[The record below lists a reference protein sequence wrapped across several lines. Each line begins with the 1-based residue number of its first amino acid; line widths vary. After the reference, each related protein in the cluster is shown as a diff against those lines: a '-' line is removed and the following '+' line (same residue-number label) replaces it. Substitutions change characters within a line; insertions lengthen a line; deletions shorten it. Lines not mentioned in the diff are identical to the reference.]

1 MDANPR
7 FTLRQLQYFVIAART
22 GQISTA
28 AAQASISQSAMTV
41 AIAELERVL
50 GARLFDRTRSGV
62 SLTPE
67 GHAFLQQAQVV
78 LEAVTEAARF
88 PFQRRTDVEGTLEVA
103 ATYTVLG
110 YFLLPALA
118 RFRKL
123 FPLVDVVPV
132 ELARPQIET
141 RIAQGKLSLAVLIL
155 SNLERPKE
163 LRTLTLTRS
172 RRQLWMAYNH
182 ALAERASVGLDEVAA
197 YPYILPTVDEG
208 ERNAELYWQDAA
220 VKPRAWLKTSSMEA
234 LREMVALGLGV
245 TILSDMLFRPWSL
258 DGRRIQAVP
267 LDTRIP
273 VMDIGLA
280 WHRSAG
286 LDPCAKAFKDFLA
299 ASFANPAVALA

>member
-1 MDANPR
+1 MEASPR
-7 FTLRQLQYFVIAART
+7 FTLRQLQYFVAAART

-28 AAQASISQSAMTV
+28 AAQSNISQSAMTV
-41 AIAELERVL
+41 AIGELERVL

-62 SLTPE
+62 SLTHE
-67 GHAFLQQAQVV
+67 GHAFLLQAQAV
-78 LEAVTEAARF
+78 LEAATEAARF
-88 PFQRRTDVEGTLEVA
+88 PFHRRTDVEGTLEVA

-118 RFRKL
+118 KFRKL
-123 FPLVDVVPV
+123 FPLVTVVPIEV
-132 ELARPQIET
+132 ARQQIES
-141 RIAQGKLSLAVLIL
+141 RLAQAELSLAVVVL
-155 SNLERPKE
+155 SNLEQPKQ

-172 RRQLWMAYNH
+172 RRQLWVAHNH
-182 ALAERASVGLDEVAA
+182 ALADRASVGLDEVAA
-197 YPYILPTVDEG
+197 YSYILPTVDEG
-208 ERNAELYWQDAA
+208 ERNADLYWQAA
-220 VKPRAWLKTSSMEA
+220 TVKPRTWLRTSSMEA

-280 WHRSAG
+280 WHRSG
-286 LDPCAKAFKDFLA
+286 ELDPCAKAFKDFLA
-299 ASFANPAVALA
+299 ASFANPAGALA